1 MLVVADSSSLV
12 ALAAAG
18 SLNLLDELFDVVRIP
33 PAVEAELLV
42 PGKPHTRLLQ
52 EFSRGKV
59 LPVSLSQFVIVAPGL
74 GAGEVEAMAL
84 YKALS
89 ADQLLIDDDRARKVA
104 RLNQIQVVGSMGV
117 LLLAKHAG
125 LVPAIKPLITTMQSA
140 GIHLSARLV
149 LDALRLA
156 NE

>member
-1 MLVVADSSSLV
+1 MLVVADSSPLV

-18 SLNLLDELFDVVRIP
+18 SLELVDQLFATVRVP

-42 PGKPHTRLLQ
+42 PGKPHSQMLQ
-52 EFSRGKV
+52 DFLHGKV
-59 LPVSLSQFVIVAPGL
+59 LPVNLSQYVIVGPGL
-74 GAGEVEAMAL
+74 GSGELEAMAL

-89 ADQLLIDDDRARKVA
+89 ADQLLVDDERARKIA
-104 RLNQIQVVGSMGV
+104 RLNQIQVIGSMGV
-117 LLLAKHAG
+117 LLLAKRTG
-125 LVPAIKPLITTMQSA
+125 LIPAVKPLIIAMQTA

-156 NE
+156 GE

>member
-1 MLVVADSSSLV
+1 MLIVADSSPLV

-18 SLNLLDELFDVVRIP
+18 ALSLVDQLFDTVRVP
-33 PAVEAELLV
+33 TAVEAELMV
-42 PGKPHTRLLQ
+42 PGKPHTHLLK
-52 EFSRGKV
+52 EFLSGKV
-59 LPVSLSQFVIVAPGL
+59 LPVNLSQYVIVAPGL
-74 GAGEVEAMAL
+74 GAGELEAMAL

-89 ADQLLIDDDRARKVA
+89 ADQLLVDDERARKVA

-125 LVPAIKPLITTMQSA
+125 LISAVKPLIQTMQSA

-149 LDALRLA
+149 LDGLRLA
-156 NE
+156 GE